1 MLNRQQTG
9 VIHEHRHLRIAASVS
24 QIKWA
29 LDMDFLKAVV
39 LVVLT
44 HIVAPLAV
52 RYMETNFPQQCVYET
67 RGEREENGNGRR

>member
-1 MLNRQQTG
+1 MNFSTS
-9 VIHEHRHLRIAASVS
+9 RIAASVS

-44 HIVAPLAV
+44 HIVAPHAV
-52 RYMETNFPQQCVYET
+52 RYIETNFVQQCVYET
-67 RGEREENGNGRR
+67 RGDREENGNSRR

>member
-1 MLNRQQTG
+1 NPSFSVLRQLQYLCELT
-9 VIHEHRHLRIAASVS
+9 
-24 QIKWA
+24 QWA

-52 RYMETNFPQQCVYET
+52 RYIETNFPQQCVYET
-67 RGEREENGNGRR
+67 RGDREENGYGRR

>member
-1 MLNRQQTG
+1 MNIDTS
-9 VIHEHRHLRIAASVS
+9 RIAASVS

-67 RGEREENGNGRR
+67 RGDREENGKDRR

>member
-1 MLNRQQTG
+1 MNIDTS
-9 VIHEHRHLRIAASVS
+9 RIAASVS

-52 RYMETNFPQQCVYET
+52 RYIETNFPQQCVYET
-67 RGEREENGNGRR
+67 RGDREENGNGRRRRGLGVP

>member
-1 MLNRQQTG
+1 MNFSTS
-9 VIHEHRHLRIAASVS
+9 RIAASVS

-52 RYMETNFPQQCVYET
+52 RYIEMNFPQQCVYET
-67 RGEREENGNGRR
+67 RGGREENGKGRR